1 MKIRTSFVSNSSSSS
16 FTCSTCNQT
25 FNGWDA
31 SPRDFD
37 HLECVKGHI
46 FCEEYLFNRKLFE
59 ELKEKFEN
67 FNKNDLPSHYWE
79 EPDYLEKY
87 GIGDDDLYEIPSKFC
102 PVCNFSAFSPTEV
115 INYLFK
121 RDGLTMKKIFE
132 EIKSKFSSYDE
143 FNKFLYG

>member
-1 MKIRTSFVSNSSSSS
+1 VVCHETY
-16 FTCSTCNQT
+16 
-25 FNGWDA
+25 NGWDLNV
-31 SPRDFD
+31 RDVD
-37 HLECVKGHI
+37 HMECVNGHI
-46 FCEEYLFNRKLFE
+46 FCEEHLLNRKLFE

-102 PVCNFSAFSPTEV
+102 PVCNFSVFSPTEV